1 MMTDERRRWSRVKE
15 IFDAALTQAP
25 DRRATFVR
33 DACGD
38 DVVLRDEVESL
49 LGAHADAGSFAER
62 PAIDALAS
70 ENPAI
75 ATRSGPALA
84 AGDEIGPYRILG
96 PLDAG
101 GMGEVYRALD
111 TTLHREVAVKVLPA
125 ALSADPERV
134 TRLEQEARLLAAL
147 NHPHIATIHG
157 FERARGLR
165 AIVMELVEGPTLA
178 DRLADGPLPLD
189 ETLAIAR
196 QIADALEAA
205 HEKGIIHCDLKP
217 SNIKIRATG
226 AVKVL
231 DFGLAK
237 AMTPISLDAN
247 RPSAA
252 AASREGMVTGTPAYM
267 SPEQARG
274 QRVNTRT
281 DIWAFGCVVYEML
294 TAHKA
299 FGRTSIAET
308 LAAILEREPEWARLP
323 PSVPAGVRRMLRRCL
338 DRDPKRR
345 LHHIADARLEIDDAM
360 GDPEARVAASTVV
373 SSRRRERVLRVATA
387 VLALALA
394 ASLSAWWL
402 RTPAHVPEL
411 RAVEITTPRT
421 SDLWSFA
428 VSPDG
433 RHIAFVADHDGQP
446 TLWVRALDATEAEAL
461 PGTERARRPF
471 WSPDGRSIGF
481 FADSQLKRIEARGG
495 SVQIVTYA
503 LGGTTAA
510 WGADGAILFATT
522 ATPILHRVNA
532 AGGAVEAATTATP
545 ESTGHRHPQFV
556 PGTGQ
561 FLFFAGGPEAVRG
574 VYLGTL
580 GSLDA
585 TRLAA
590 SDTQGAYVAPGWLLF
605 ARQQTLL
612 AQRVDL
618 ARRSLGGE
626 PITVADS
633 VAVEPVTGA
642 GAFSASAL
650 SASSGGVLAYRTNR
664 PSVTRLSWFDR
675 SGTARGTLGS
685 PEHIG
690 TTNLSLS
697 PDGRRV
703 AVDRSLRGETDV
715 WLLDGPRQTRFTH
728 TAGRSIARL
737 PVWSP
742 DGARIAFE
750 SVRPGSVALSALS
763 SSGEGAEDV
772 LVESPQVMIPCDWS
786 PDGRFLLYYVPD
798 PKTGTD
804 LWVLPVDTRVPS
816 LFLQTDANEVWG
828 QFSPDG
834 RWVAYQSNE
843 TGRYEIYVRPFPR
856 GGGSFPIST
865 SGGVYP
871 RWSRDGKELY
881 FIAPDA
887 KMMAASI
894 QRTSTT
900 IEAGVPAPL
909 FQTQRLGGGVN
920 VIAHGHQYDVAR
932 DGRFLINVDAEPGA
946 PSLTLLLNWQPQG
959 SVTRR

>member
-1 MMTDERRRWSRVKE
+1 MTDERRRWSRVKE
-15 IFDAALTQAP
+15 IFDSALSVAP
-25 DRRATFVR
+25 DRRSALVR

-38 DVVLRDEVESL
+38 DLVLRNEVESL
-49 LGAHADAGSFAER
+49 LGADAEAGSFADR
-62 PAIDALAS
+62 PAIDVLAFRD
-70 ENPAI
+70 PAG
-75 ATRSGPALA
+75 ATDRQPALT
-84 AGDEIGPYRILG
+84 AGDEIGPYLILG

-125 ALSADPERV
+125 ALSADPARV
-134 TRLEQEARLLAAL
+134 TRLEREARLLAAL

-157 FERARGLR
+157 FESARGLR
-165 AIVMELVEGPTLA
+165 AIVMELLEGPTLA
-178 DRLADGPLPLD
+178 NRLSAGPLPLD

-205 HEKGIIHCDLKP
+205 HDKGIIHCDLKP
-217 SNIKIRATG
+217 ANVKISATG

-231 DFGLAK
+231 DFGLAE
-237 AMTPISLDAN
+237 APADAAI
-247 RPSAA
+247 RK
-252 AASREGMVTGTPAYM
+252 GVITGTPAYM

-274 QRVNTRT
+274 QPVNTGT

-294 TAHKA
+294 TAHEA
-299 FGRTSIAET
+299 FGRPDVAET
-308 LAAILEREPEWARLP
+308 FSAVLEHEPEWARLP
-323 PSVPAGVRRMLRRCL
+323 AGVPPGIRRMLRRCL

-345 LHHIADARLEIDDAM
+345 LHHIADARLEIDDAI
-360 GDPEARVAASTVV
+360 GDPEARVTASTIA
-373 SSRRRERVLRVATA
+373 SGRRRERRLRIATA
-387 VLALALA
+387 VLGIALA
-394 ASLSAWWL
+394 ASLGAWWL
-402 RTPAHVPEL
+402 LTPADTPEL
-411 RAVEITTPRT
+411 RAVDITTPHT

-433 RHIAFVADHDGQP
+433 RRIAFVANRDGQP
-446 TLWVRALDATEAEAL
+446 VLWVRALESTEPAAAL

-481 FADSQLKRIEARGG
+481 FADSHLKRTETRGG
-495 SVQIVTYA
+495 SVQVVAYA

-510 WGADGAILFATT
+510 WGEDGTILFSTT

-532 AGGAVEAATTATP
+532 AGGQVESATTATP

-556 PGTGQ
+556 PQTNQ

-574 VYLGTL
+574 VYLGSL

-585 TRLAA
+585 TRLVA
-590 SDTQGAYVAPGWLLF
+590 SDTQGSYVARGWLLF
-605 ARQQTLL
+605 ARQEALL
-612 AQRVDL
+612 AQRVDM
-618 ARRSLGGE
+618 ARRTLTGE

-633 VAVEPVTGA
+633 VAVDPVTGA
-642 GAFSASAL
+642 GAFSTSVR
-650 SASSGGVLAYRTNR
+650 GVMAYRTRR

-685 PEHIG
+685 PEMIG
-690 TTNLSLS
+690 TTNLRLS

-703 AVDRSLRGETDV
+703 AVDRSLLGETDV
-715 WLLDGPRQTRFTH
+715 WLLDGPRQTRFTR

-763 SSGEGAEDV
+763 STGEGAEDV
-772 LVESPQVMIPCDWS
+772 LLESPRAMIPCDWS

-843 TGRYEIYVRPFPR
+843 NGRYEIYVRPFPT
-856 GGGSFPIST
+856 GSQSFPIST
-865 SGGVYP
+865 GGGVYP

-887 KMMAASI
+887 KLMVASI
-894 QRTSTT
+894 QRTSLP

-932 DGRFLINVDAEPGA
+932 DGRFLINVDAEPYA
-946 PSLTLLLNWQPQG
+946 PPITLLLNWQPHDPA
-959 SVTRR
+959 TRR